1 MKHLHLIHL
10 ITPPKDII
18 NYIFS
23 CKITA
28 MDWKLQKHQIFKM
41 L

>member
-1 MKHLHLIHL
+1 MQL

-23 CKITA
+23 CKISA
-28 MDWKLQKHQIFKM
+28 LDLNLQKHHIFKV